1 MSFINAPKYQLD
13 DHKKYQWHW
22 YWDGLTCKRD
32 WLNFQ
37 HQLLYH
43 QWPKIATRDWL
54 QSLQPL
60 KEVFSNEMPELEI
73 RTEINKSKKSTTTE
87 NAKNDN
93 LLPIYDILQPKS
105 RFRLDIL
112 PTEKVK
118 IGSNFGSGISLDFRG
133 LRRSQDGLKWTGW
146 NIDFYDVCVCKV
158 S

>member
-1 MSFINAPKYQLD
+1 
-13 DHKKYQWHW
+13 
-22 YWDGLTCKRD
+22 
-32 WLNFQ
+32 
-37 HQLLYH
+37 
-43 QWPKIATRDWL
+43 
-54 QSLQPL
+54 
-60 KEVFSNEMPELEI
+60 MPELEI

-133 LRRSQDGLKWTGW
+133 LWISQDLSEPVEIWTFTMFVYAKLVKYFGLGDRRIILSWILVV
-146 NIDFYDVCVCKV
+146 N
-158 S
+158 